1 MKILYNIGIRFY
13 YLVVLVVSVWNSK
26 AAKWI
31 AGRRRWEKELTGKFS
46 EGDQVVWFHCASLG
60 EFEQGRP
67 IIEMVREQF
76 PKYKILLTFFSPSG
90 YEKRKNF
97 AAADA
102 VCYLPLDTRSNARKF
117 LAMVPVQKAIFIK
130 YEFWYHFLH
139 GLNRQGIPVYLA
151 SGHFSRSHLL
161 FRWYA
166 GWYRKFLQ
174 LFTHIFVQDPIS
186 EELLRS
192 RNIDR
197 VSVAGDTRFDRVVAI
212 NGKGEQREE
221 VSRFVSGLPL
231 VIAGSTW
238 EKDEVIIRQV
248 RDEFKGRCKWIIAPH
263 EPSRQNVRRL
273 QEYFPDHLLF
283 SKLDRAENV
292 NRSDVLI
299 VDTIGHLSSLY
310 RFGSL
315 SYIGGG
321 FGKGIHN
328 ILEAT
333 AAGLPVLF
341 GPNFQRFREAVEMQN
356 AGAAY
361 VVEHQ
366 EDALIIIGE
375 FLNNSGLLKE
385 RSQIALN
392 YTVSRTGATKKIV
405 DFVFKSNG

>member
-1 MKILYNIGIRFY
+1 MKILYNIGIRLY
-13 YLVVLVVSVWNSK
+13 YLLVWVVSAWNSK

-31 AGRRRWEKELTGKFS
+31 AGRRRWEKTLEGEFS
-46 EGDQVVWFHCASLG
+46 GDDQVFWVHCASLG

-67 IIEMVREQF
+67 IIEMVREKF
-76 PKYKILLTFFSPSG
+76 PQYRILLTFFSPSG

-97 AAADA
+97 AAVDA

-117 LAMVPVQKAIFIK
+117 LALVPVQKAIFIK

-139 GLNRQGIPVYLA
+139 ELNSQGIPVYLA
-151 SGHFSRSHLL
+151 SGHFSSSHLL

-166 GWYRKFLQ
+166 DWYRKFLK
-174 LFTHIFVQDPIS
+174 LFTHIFVQDRTT

-192 RNIDR
+192 HHIDC

-212 NGKGEQREE
+212 NGKGGGREK
-221 VSRFVSGLPL
+221 VSRFAGNRPL

-238 EKDEVIIRQV
+238 EKDEVVIRHAY
-248 RDEFKGRCKWIIAPH
+248 EELKGRCKWIIAPH
-263 EPSRQNVRRL
+263 EPSQQHVQRL
-273 QEYFPDHLLF
+273 QEQFPDYFLF
-283 SKLDRAENV
+283 SELDGAENMH
-292 NRSDVLI
+292 RADVLI

-315 SYIGGG
+315 AYIGGG

-341 GPNFQRFREAVEMQN
+341 GPNYHRFREAVELQN

-361 VVEHQ
+361 VVEHPK
-366 EDALIIIGE
+366 DALSIIGG
-375 FLNNSGLLKE
+375 FLENADLLKE
-385 RSQIALN
+385 RSQIAMN
-392 YTVSRTGATKKIV
+392 YTISRTGATRKIV

>member
-1 MKILYNIGIRFY
+1 MRLLYNVGIRLY
-13 YLVVLVVSVWNSK
+13 YLAVWVVSAWNSK

-31 AGRRRWEKELTGKFS
+31 AGRKNWELELAGKFK
-46 EGDQVVWFHCASLG
+46 EDDQVVWFHCASLG

-76 PKYKILLTFFSPSG
+76 PQYKILLTFFSPSG

-102 VCYLPLDTRSNARKF
+102 VCYLPLDTRSNARKL
-117 LAMVPVQKAIFIK
+117 LALVPVQKAIFIK

-151 SGHFSRSHLL
+151 SGHFSSSHLL

-166 GWYRKFLQ
+166 GWYRKFLK
-174 LFTHIFVQDPIS
+174 LFDHIFLQDPTS

-192 RNIDR
+192 HHIDR

-212 NGKGEQREE
+212 NGKGGAKDK
-221 VSRFVSGLPL
+221 VSRFVGNRSLI
-231 VIAGSTW
+231 IAGSTW
-238 EKDEVIIRQV
+238 EKDEVIIRYAFEKV
-248 RDEFKGRCKWIIAPH
+248 KGRCKWIIAPH
-263 EPSRQNVRRL
+263 EPSRQNIRRL
-273 QEYFPDHLLF
+273 QEFFPDHLLF
-283 SKLDRAENV
+283 SELDGAENV
-292 NRSDVLI
+292 GPADVLI

-310 RFGSL
+310 RFASMA
-315 SYIGGG
+315 YIGGG

-341 GPNFQRFREAVEMQN
+341 GPNYYRFREAVELRN

-361 VVEHQ
+361 VVEHP
-366 EDALIIIGE
+366 EDALFVIGE
-375 FLNNSGLLKE
+375 LLNNSELLKE

-392 YTVSRTGATKKIV
+392 YTISRTGATRKIV
-405 DFVFKSNG
+405 DFVFKSNR